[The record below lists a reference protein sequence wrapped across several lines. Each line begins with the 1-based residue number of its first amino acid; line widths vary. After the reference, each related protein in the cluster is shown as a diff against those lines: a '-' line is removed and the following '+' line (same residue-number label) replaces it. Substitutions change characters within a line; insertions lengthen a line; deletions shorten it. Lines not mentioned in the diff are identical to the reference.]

1 MDLSALS
8 YQKFVQFAVEETRR
22 RTTLSPRPY
31 QDNLKNLRAKDG
43 NAALHTLSFQAPK
56 IRHLRSLIIEG
67 NAAMQVFDF
76 AAFPEPT
83 LDYPIFCA
91 NFFTTS
97 TLSIVVLDLN
107 PLHDVTL
114 QRDYIEKY
122 YRSLMLLYQKYAEF
136 FPWGDKITSE
146 SLKFFSPIVIWCKY
160 SSSLEKHET
169 LYAAFKDYFKA
180 WLVVMEQAVE
190 VADKFQTVRNCEA
203 QHKYLTWRAEKD
215 PGHPLLKRLMGE
227 NLAREMVRRF
237 LFEGVDSLGTKSFL
251 DYYPEYLCEDG
262 SVNRKR
268 SIAGKGYRTRPWD
281 AEGNFIGNHLS

>member
-1 MDLSALS
+1 
-8 YQKFVQFAVEETRR
+8 
-22 RTTLSPRPY
+22 
-31 QDNLKNLRAKDG
+31 
-43 NAALHTLSFQAPK
+43 
-56 IRHLRSLIIEG
+56 
-67 NAAMQVFDF
+67 MQVFDF

-146 SLKFFSPIVIWCKY
+146 SLKFFSPIVIWSKY

-190 VADKFQTVRNCEA
+190 VTDKFQTVRNTEA

-251 DYYPEYLCEDG
+251 DYFPEYLCEDG

-281 AEGNFIGNHLS
+281 AEGNFIGHAILFLSLSHASSTANILQDESTVRPHSVLTSDDTVPGDRAIPPQMWRFQVIPPPGW